1 MRPNVVMGPRQ
12 RWRSLGHVHVAAGEA
27 PAHMTH
33 ASYPTP
39 LALPDGRL
47 RVFFSP
53 RDGAGRSSIFSL
65 DLSLDAARFT
75 RESAPEG
82 PWLESGPTGAFD
94 DAGTSVS
101 WVGWTPEGG
110 IDCWYLGWSLGVSV
124 PFRTAIGR
132 AGAAPGAR
140 RMTRV
145 SFAPAL
151 DRNDVDPLSLG
162 YPWLLPGLGGWSIWY
177 GTHRCPP
184 YDGRAVDHVIRRAC
198 SADGGGNWR
207 RDATPALIQ
216 ATPEEWALSRP
227 SVVQDSAGWHMWYCR
242 RLPAYRLGYAHSPDG
257 VRWTRADDAICFV
270 TPETEW
276 ELGSRSY
283 PAVFDHAGRRWM
295 LYNGAGYGRTGFGLA
310 VLEED

>member
-1 MRPNVVMGPRQ
+1 MMAARQ

-27 PAHMTH
+27 PTHMTH
-33 ASYPTP
+33 ATYPTP

-53 RDGAGRSSIFSL
+53 RDSEGRSTIFSF
-65 DLSLDAARFT
+65 DLSLDSVGFK
-75 RESAPEG
+75 REGAPEG
-82 PWLESGPTGAFD
+82 PWLEPGPPGAFD

-110 IDCWYLGWSLGVSV
+110 IDCWYLGWALGVSV

-132 AGAAPGAR
+132 AHAGPGER
-140 RMTRV
+140 RMTRF

-151 DRNDVDPLSLG
+151 DRDAIDPLSVG
-162 YPWLLPGLGGWSIWY
+162 YPWLLTGPDRWSIWY

-184 YDGRAVDHVIRRAC
+184 QDGRAIDHVIRRAR
-198 SADGGGNWR
+198 SADGGATWR
-207 RDATPALIQ
+207 RDTAPALAHETQ
-216 ATPEEWALSRP
+216 EEWAQSRP
-227 SVVQDSAGWHMWYCR
+227 SVVRDAAGWHMWYGR
-242 RLPAYRLGYAHSPDG
+242 RFETYRIGYAHSADG
-257 VRWTRADDAICFV
+257 VRWIRADEAVSFV
-270 TPETEW
+270 APAAEW
-276 ELGSRSY
+276 EQGGRAY

-310 VLEED
+310 VLEPD